1 MAKSSKLQTDEIR
14 QVAVAAAR
22 TQLAAVSAS
31 ISFWAG
37 WVESAG
43 RYTNGLGKELGAI
56 EDGSVSSDEAVRRLT
71 GLSREYLRELSE
83 LPRASVKQF
92 TAELEKISQPKVK
105 KTRAARA
112 KD

>member
-1 MAKSSKLQTDEIR
+1 MAKGSKPQTDEIR

-22 TQLAAVSAS
+22 TELAAISAA

-43 RYTNGLGKELGAI
+43 RYTNGLGKELAAI
-56 EDGSVSSDEAVRRLT
+56 EEGSVRSDDVVGRLT
-71 GLSREYLRELSE
+71 DLSRQYLRELSE
-83 LPRASVKQF
+83 LPRSSVKQF
-92 TAELEKISQPKVK
+92 TSELEKISRPRAKR
-105 KTRAARA
+105 TRAART

>member
-1 MAKSSKLQTDEIR
+1 MAKSSRLQTDEIR

-22 TQLAAVSAS
+22 TQLAAISAA

-43 RYTNGLGKELGAI
+43 RYTNGLGKELAAI
-56 EDGSVSSDEAVRRLT
+56 EDGSVSSDEVVRRLT

-92 TAELEKISQPKVK
+92 TSELEKISQPKAK
-105 KTRAARA
+105 RTRAARA
-112 KD
+112 KG